1 MFSYL
6 FEPEIWSDKWCAF
19 DGSGL
24 IHVLGEGRAAVLEAN
39 ILVLWVF

>member
-1 MFSYL
+1 VFSYL
-6 FEPEIWSDKWCAF
+6 FESEIWSDKWCAF

-24 IHVLGEGRAAVLEAN
+24 ILGEGRAAVLEAK